1 MTVLG
6 ATPNT
11 LATSFAVM
19 GLPRSSSFI
28 TGPFCLTVT
37 RIQWLQVILFNG
49 DSWLCWIMVC
59 DALLLVVGENAPRIS
74 TFFSRNNHPTR
85 DTYEYAVFF
94 KDANDW
100 GYCSL

>member
-28 TGPFCLTVT
+28 MGPFFRLTVMPLKS
-37 RIQWLQVILFNG
+37 IKLLFFWPSKWLQGLKPCYAVLTLVPDHQPDF
-49 DSWLCWIMVC
+49 L
-59 DALLLVVGENAPRIS
+59 ALLAADDRTPR
-74 TFFSRNNHPTR
+74 NWDKP
-85 DTYEYAVFF
+85 AVLF
-94 KDANDW
+94 KDFR
-100 GYCSL
+100 SS